1 MASFEKV
8 KAGYKVGLKIK
19 VGDDSVRESKTFRTK
34 AEGAAWAYEREKEL
48 RGQAGSGVSPGKTL
62 SDAFIRYEKEVSR
75 TKRGHR
81 WEALRLSAMSTIEVL
96 GKPFGAYLLAK
107 LTPENVG
114 AYRDVRL
121 LKVQGATVN
130 REFNLLSNVLSVAR
144 DEWRWMAE
152 SPTKKVRRP
161 KDNPPRTRRP
171 SDAEIE
177 RISFHCNFN
186 DEPVAEKKQAL
197 AVAFLFAIETAMR
210 EGEIAKLIPA
220 FISGPVANLPA
231 SICKNGHARSVP
243 LTNRAL
249 ELLSFLPAPETAES
263 PYFMMTADAISVGF
277 RKVTAACAIEDLH
290 FHDARREAASRWA
303 KKIDVMALARM
314 TGHRDIN
321 ELMTYYNEAPEDVAA
336 KLSAA

>member
-186 DEPVAEKKQAL
+186 DEPIAEKKQAL
-197 AVAFLFAIETAMR
+197 AV
-210 EGEIAKLIPA
+210 
-220 FISGPVANLPA
+220 
-231 SICKNGHARSVP
+231 
-243 LTNRAL
+243 
-249 ELLSFLPAPETAES
+249 
-263 PYFMMTADAISVGF
+263 
-277 RKVTAACAIEDLH
+277 
-290 FHDARREAASRWA
+290 
-303 KKIDVMALARM
+303 VM
-314 TGHRDIN
+314 
-321 ELMTYYNEAPEDVAA
+321 PF
-336 KLSAA
+336 S